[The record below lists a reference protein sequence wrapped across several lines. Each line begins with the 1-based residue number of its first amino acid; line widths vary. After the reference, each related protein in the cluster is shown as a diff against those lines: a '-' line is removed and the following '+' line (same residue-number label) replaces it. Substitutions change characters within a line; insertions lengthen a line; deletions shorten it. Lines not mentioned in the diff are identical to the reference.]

1 MGLIS
6 RLDLASKLNIIAICA
21 AMAFVGAVVMGV
33 F

>member
-6 RLDLASKLNIIAICA
+6 RLDLASKLNILAICA
-21 AMAFVGAVVMGV
+21 AMAFVGTVVMGV

>member
-6 RLDLASKLNIIAICA
+6 RLDLAPKLNILAICA
-21 AMAFVGAVVMGV
+21 AMTFVGAVVMGV